1 MALHI
6 FNGTVVDLD
15 TVTRIVCIPRTF
27 AILVS
32 SETRTCWSLKNHG
45 GIFEQ

>member
-1 MALHI
+1 MAVHI

-15 TVTRIVCIPRTF
+15 TVIRIVCIPTAF
-27 AILVS
+27 AILAP

-45 GIFEQ
+45 GIFE